1 MSRFGGRMGQIGMT
15 GMRRIPDCEEG
26 GEKTRLTGMFLGF
39 VVHASIS
46 SGSWQSSWCQMT

>member
-1 MSRFGGRMGQIGMT
+1 MGQIGMT